1 MSLSYRTRRHLRRL
15 WTVLLVLALLAIMA
29 LLVWLLWLNRFV
41 IYTKDGVKLD
51 FSATDSFLGGQPAG
65 TEPPMESIHISYD
78 PTQPTEP
85 PVTELVQLAGYYIPA
100 EDLKG
105 DMQVLKDQISQLP
118 AGTPVMLDVKNI
130 KGEFYYSSNVGNPSA
145 AVSQAAVDDLIAFL
159 REGNYHIIARL
170 PALRDYLFG
179 LNNVPCGLFK
189 INIVALWMDEA
200 RCYWLNPLAEGTV
213 QHLVRIVTEL
223 RTLGFDEVVFYDFRF
238 PDTDQ
243 IRYNEDKDAAIAS
256 CAQTLVSACASET
269 FTVSF
274 VSTNP
279 AFPLPEGR
287 CRLYMENVTADEIYD
302 IEEQIMIAD
311 PDKRLVF
318 LTDSNDARYQQVGV
332 LRPLDMAH

>member
-1 MSLSYRTRRHLRRL
+1 MSLSYRTRRRLRRL
-15 WTVLLVLALLAIMA
+15 WTVLLVLALLAVAA
-29 LLVWLLWLNRFV
+29 LLLWLLWLNRFV

-51 FSATDSFLGGQPAG
+51 FSVTDSFFGGELAG
-65 TEPPMESIHISYD
+65 TEPPAESIYISYD

-85 PVTELVQLAGYYIPA
+85 PTTELQQLAGYYIPP
-100 EDLKG
+100 EDLRG
-105 DMQVLKDQISQLP
+105 DIQGLKAQIAQLP
-118 AGTPVMLDVKNI
+118 AGTPIMLDVKNI

-145 AVSQAAVDDLIAFL
+145 AVSQDAVDDLIAFL
-159 REGNYHIIARL
+159 RDGNYHVIARL

-200 RCYWLNPLAEGTV
+200 RCYWLNPLADGTV
-213 QHLVRIVTEL
+213 QNLVRIVTEL

-243 IRYNEDKDAAIAS
+243 IRYNEDKAAAIAS
-256 CAQTLVSACASET
+256 CAQTLVSACSSET

-274 VSTNP
+274 VSTDP
-279 AFPLPEGR
+279 LFPLPEGR
-287 CRLYMENVTADEIYD
+287 SRLYMENIAAEQLYE
-302 IEEQIMIAD
+302 IEEQIVLSD

-318 LTDSNDARYQQVGV
+318 LTDSNDTRYQAFGV
-332 LRPLDMAH
+332 LRPLDTAH

>member
-15 WTVLLVLALLAIMA
+15 WTVLLVLALLATVA

-51 FSATDSFLGGQPAG
+51 FSVTDSFQGGQLAG
-65 TEPPMESIHISYD
+65 TEPPMESIYISYD

-85 PVTELVQLAGYYIPA
+85 PTTELTQLAGYYIPA

-118 AGTPVMLDVKNI
+118 AGTPIMLDVKNI

-159 REGNYHIIARL
+159 RDGNYHIIARL

-200 RCYWLNPLAEGTV
+200 RCYWLNPLADGTV

-274 VSTNP
+274 VSTDP

-287 CRLYMENVTADEIYD
+287 CRLYMENITADEIYD
-302 IEEQIMIAD
+302 IEEQVMMAD
-311 PDKRLVF
+311 PEKRLVF
-318 LTDSNDARYQQVGV
+318 LTDSNDTRYQQFGV
-332 LRPLDMAH
+332 LRPLDQAH